1 MTLVDQQRIA
11 WAVVRYNFWMDS
23 RGVPGKARRALMRE
37 LRDNLTDAT
46 AQEGSRAAVLAI
58 GSPRALAQ
66 AAGEAHEGRPRWT
79 FGVAVAGLVLAGL
92 SYAWLFSVLGFAD
105 GVLASGVTGRE
116 VSGTSFP
123 WGTELTATVQP
134 GDAGFGVGGDVP
146 WVIPVLVLVAFA
158 VAAQPWRP
166 FTHRAGRSRAAAT
179 QRA

>member
-1 MTLVDQQRIA
+1 M
-11 WAVVRYNFWMDS
+11 
-23 RGVPGKARRALMRE
+23 
-37 LRDNLTDAT
+37 
-46 AQEGSRAAVLAI
+46 LAI
-58 GSPRALAQ
+58 GSPRALAH

-79 FGVAVAGLVLAGL
+79 FGVAVAGLVLAAL

-134 GDAGFGVGGDVP
+134 GNTGLRCGRRCAVGDPRPRPGGLRRRSP
-146 WVIPVLVLVAFA
+146 A
-158 VAAQPWRP
+158 VAAVHPPR
-166 FTHRAGRSRAAAT
+166 RSARAAAA